1 VIYNIQLHI
10 FSYFILSINLKP
22 MLMMLRF
29 VVVQQATPALKEE
42 TNGQGQNT
50 KES

>member
-1 VIYNIQLHI
+1 
-10 FSYFILSINLKP
+10 

-50 KES
+50 NVNRHLNLTHHRRPKLTHL